1 VTALPEHT
9 LNRLTAAAQR
19 DGRAPSV
26 VLAAGRDGKRLLF
39 TGHGENPVPTAETQ
53 YRIGSIT
60 KTFTATL
67 TMQLRDSGRLELDE
81 PIGRYLPEL
90 ANRTPTIRQL
100 LTHTSGLQA
109 EPDGPWWERNPG
121 PTVEQLLAGV
131 TNEKWALRAGRYR
144 HYSNLGFGLLGA
156 VIERVTGE
164 PWRAV
169 LRSRILDPAG
179 LKDTGTNPRNPY
191 ATGYL
196 VHPWEEEMRVE
207 PIPDTQAMAP
217 AGQLWSTAGDLL
229 RWGAILATGHPD
241 VLESDTAEEMCTLA
255 AVVDPD
261 QWTLGTGLGVQLNRV
276 GERVYCGHSGS
287 MPGYVA
293 CLAVHPESGF
303 ATVTFANCYTGVRV
317 TTLAHNALTA
327 ILDTDIEPIEPWR
340 PAESAPPELA
350 PITGRWWWM
359 GTEITIAYRDGGL
372 VDVDGDQVAR
382 LVPVAPDVWQ
392 YVDGADRGEFLRVLR
407 GPDGSVAAL
416 DIRTFVFT
424 RDPWP
429 QNPR

>member
-1 VTALPEHT
+1 MTGLPEHT
-9 LNRLTAAAQR
+9 LDRLTAATQR
-19 DGRAPSV
+19 NGRAPSV
-26 VLAAGRDGKRLLF
+26 LLAVGRDGERLLL

-67 TMQLRDSGRLELDE
+67 IMQLRDAGLLELE
-81 PIGRYLPEL
+81 RSIGHYLPEL
-90 ANRTPTIRQL
+90 GETAPTIRHF

-121 PTVEQLLAGV
+121 VSVPELLAGL
-131 TNEKWALRAGRYR
+131 TNEKWALPVGRYR

-156 VIERVTGE
+156 VVERITGE

-169 LRSRILDPAG
+169 LKSRILDPAG
-179 LKDTGTNPRNPY
+179 LKDTGADPRNPY

-196 VHPWEEEMRVE
+196 VHPWQEEMRAE
-207 PIPDTQAMAP
+207 PIPDTRAMAP
-217 AGQLWSTAGDLL
+217 AGQLWSTVDDLL
-229 RWGAILATGHPD
+229 RWGAVLANGHPD
-241 VLESDTAEEMCTLA
+241 VLDPDTAEEMRTLA
-255 AVVDPD
+255 AIVDAD

-276 GERVYCGHSGS
+276 GERIYCGHSGS

-293 CLAVHPESGF
+293 CLAVHPESGW
-303 ATVTFANCYTGVRV
+303 ATATFANCYTGVRV
-317 TTLAHNALTA
+317 TTLAHQALSA
-327 ILDTDIEPIEPWR
+327 ILDTGLEPIEPWR
-340 PAESAPPELA
+340 PTEPVPAELA

-359 GTEITIAYRDGGL
+359 GTEITIAYRDGVL
-372 VDVDGDQVAR
+372 LDVDGDQVAT
-382 LVPVAPDVWQ
+382 LEPIAPDLWR
-392 YVDGADRGEFLRVLR
+392 YVDGADRGELLKVLR
-407 GPDGSVAAL
+407 GPDGSIEAL

-429 QNPR
+429 LSPR